1 MNLGVSSEHV
11 LSGMERLAALC
22 IALGLILGLMRRL
35 VFQLPSRL
43 GVWMMFFGLFLLILT
58 VALDRTL

>member
-1 MNLGVSSEHV
+1 
-11 LSGMERLAALC
+11 MERLAALC